1 MDVPSLTIYIRTLAG
16 EVFPVSSLPPASS
29 STASLPAS
37 WFALYE
43 RLSER
48 YPTVPMERLLLFRG
62 DTMNWMEAGPLQD
75 GECLDL
81 LICDPFVE
89 QWMGSTSCII
99 HDVSY
104 ERACMVWYDARVGD
118 PYQTPVSCYAHAS
131 QTVCVFTKEKGSQIA
146 VVGTYVV
153 SDNTPWFHTIYDAF
167 RHFQQTWNESV
178 KGEAC
183 TDIIVSHLI
192 HLWNLNHR
200 SDWTHFRKG
209 RYYDY

>member
-1 MDVPSLTIYIRTLAG
+1 MEYPSLTIYIRTLAG
-16 EVFPVSSLPPASS
+16 EVFPVSSTSLPASS
-29 STASLPAS
+29 VSPPPS

-62 DTMNWMEAGPLQD
+62 DTMNLLEAGPLQE
-75 GECLDL
+75 GEWLNL

-89 QWMGSTSCII
+89 QWIGSAPYSLHNI
-99 HDVSY
+99 SY
-104 ERACMVWYDARVGD
+104 ERACMRWYDARVGD
-118 PYQTPVSCYAHAS
+118 PYKTPTPCYQHATFVVS
-131 QTVCVFTKEKGSQIA
+131 VFTKENGSQIA
-146 VVGTYVV
+146 TEGTYVL
-153 SDNTPWFHTIYDAF
+153 SDKPEWFTNVYDAF

-200 SDWTHFRKG
+200 SDWTHFRKA

>member
-16 EVFPVSSLPPASS
+16 EVFPISLPPVQYAVPASS
-29 STASLPAS
+29 ASLPAS
-37 WFALYE
+37 WFALYD

-48 YPTVPMERLLLFRG
+48 YPSVQNERLLLFRG
-62 DTMNWMEAGPLQD
+62 GTMNLLEAGPLQD

-81 LICDPFVE
+81 FICDPFVE

-99 HDVSY
+99 GDVSY
-104 ERACMVWYDARVGD
+104 ERACMMWYDARVTD
-118 PYQTPVSCYAHAS
+118 PYPTPAS

-146 VVGTYVV
+146 VEGTYVV
-153 SDNTPWFHTIYDAF
+153 SDNTQWFHTIYDAF
-167 RHFQQTWNESV
+167 RHFQHRWNESV

-183 TDIIVSHLI
+183 TDTIVSHLI
-192 HLWNLNHR
+192 HLWNMNHR